1 MSTLQFLSF
10 FMLALILL
18 KVGEAVGARL
28 GYVDVPAGRKQ
39 HEAPTPVIGGLFM
52 CGAFLL
58 GLLCFPCDWPLS
70 IVVGMVLMA
79 LLGGLEDLQK

>member
-1 MSTLQFLSF
+1 MSTVAFLSV
-10 FMLALILL
+10 FMVALILL
-18 KVGEAVGARL
+18 KVGEVVGVRL

-58 GLLCFPCDWPLS
+58 ALLFFSCDWPLS